1 MKKTVAAVAL
11 LALPVLAAC
20 STEESSTPAGP
31 VAAPSTS
38 AGVTSAPVTTTSGA
52 PAAVVPPTTT
62 APGGVTTASGGAVA
76 SGVLTSE
83 QISKSLQDKAKL
95 NQQTA
100 NCIADIYIE
109 EGISHSGLGK
119 IIDEGYSSGSI
130 TINPA
135 TLGLSSDD
143 FRKVSKATSRV
154 VSECA

>member
-20 STEESSTPAGP
+20 STKESSTPAGP

-52 PAAVVPPTTT
+52 PASVVPPTTT
-62 APGGVTTASGGAVA
+62 TSGATTTSGGVVASGG
-76 SGVLTSE
+76 LTSE

-100 NCIADIYIE
+100 NCIANIYIE
-109 EGISHSGLGK
+109 EGISQSGLGK